1 MSIDNTILIQY
12 NHKPWKKNWML

>member
-12 NHKPWKKNWML
+12 NHEPWENNWML